1 MRVVAKILQLGF
13 FLILA
18 IVVLLAVF
26 TKVSPNLHFIAIKT
40 GGQID
45 VHYLVIDI
53 TTRQSFKTN
62 AEFSTPND
70 VKAAG
75 FSSDSTKFAAA
86 YHYGSASSYTWIGV
100 WDTKSGKL
108 LDSVKKKGWTTDLSG
123 VFDR

>member
-40 GGQID
+40 GGQKDI
-45 VHYLVIDI
+45 HYLVIDI
-53 TTRQSFKTN
+53 TTGKSFKTH
-62 AEFSTPND
+62 AEYPTDND

-86 YHYGSASSYTWIGV
+86 YHYRSGLSYTWIGV
-100 WDTKSGKL
+100 WETKTEKFL
-108 LDSVKKKGWTTDLSG
+108 WFVKKNGWTTDLSG
-123 VFDR
+123 VFDK